1 MQPSAARLISRLDAV
16 RAIEDGVFLTDEAH
30 PRPLHQPGGG
40 RVENVG
46 DSIDPPDVAIIEKPA
61 NHRSDRRRAMPGAA
75 CGGRKRDADLGFGF
89 IYRNANANIPDQRI
103 VRRAGDGDLVPL
115 TRRGD
120 GPLSDGGD
128 ETRGPFVAHPLPA
141 LEPSGFLIQPIG
153 LKRGEVS
160 GPKPA
165 EANRPRLKR
174 KPVRHLSAGGEVVG
188 TPAEGAPATDRRPGV
203 TS

>member
-1 MQPSAARLISRLDAV
+1 MQPSAARLICRLDAG
-16 RAIEDGVFLTDEAH
+16 RAIKDRVFLTDEVH

-46 DSIDPPDVAIIEKPA
+46 DSIDPPNVAIIEKPA
-61 NHRSDRRRAMPGAA
+61 DHRGDRRRAMPCAA
-75 CGGRKRDADLGFGF
+75 RGGRKRDADLGLGF
-89 IYRNANANIPDQRI
+89 IYRNANPNIADQRI
-103 VRRAGDGDLVPL
+103 VRRARDGDLVPL

-120 GPLSDGGD
+120 RPLSDGGD
-128 ETRGPFVAHPLPA
+128 KTRGAFVAHPLPA
-141 LEPSGFLIQPIG
+141 LKTPGFLIPPIG

-160 GPKPA
+160 CPKPA

-188 TPAEGAPATDRRPGV
+188 TPADGAPATESRPGV